1 MTRWKLAILVGAAT
15 AVGVTGVALA
25 LDRDGRGDGDHAAR
39 AAVVAERND
48 NDGGPAEGGGGGR
61 TPEDSQAPEGGRAPD
76 LDQLGALQEL
86 MQDPEF
92 RDELWALKDGAATAV
107 KTWWDKYGDD
117 PTSAEAR
124 KALGE
129 LRDEQRAKFEALL
142 EKYGVS
148 ADDLGRMGGGM
159 FGAPPGPDQGGP
171 LAPGGGTAPQG
182 DATGAGSA
190 TSQTL

>member
-1 MTRWKLAILVGAAT
+1 MSPWPSTAT
-15 AVGVTGVALA
+15 AGATAIAPRARPWSQNGTTTT
-25 LDRDGRGDGDHAAR
+25 AAR
-39 AAVVAERND
+39 E
-48 NDGGPAEGGGGGR
+48 EGDSG
-61 TPEDSQAPEGGRAPD
+61 SQAPEGTQAPG

-92 RDELWALKDGAATAV
+92 RDDLWALKDEAATAV
-107 KTWWDKYGDD
+107 RTWWDKYGDD
-117 PTSAEAR
+117 PTSAKAR
-124 KALGE
+124 EALGE

-159 FGAPPGPDQGGP
+159 FGAPPGPDQDGP
-171 LAPGGGTAPQG
+171 FAPGDGTAPQA

>member
-1 MTRWKLAILVGAAT
+1 MTRWKLAIIVGAAT
-15 AVGVTGVALA
+15 AVGVTGVAVA
-25 LDRDGRGDGDHAAR
+25 LDRDGRGDGDRAAR

-48 NDGGPAEGGGGGR
+48 NDAGPREGDSG
-61 TPEDSQAPEGGRAPD
+61 SQAPEGTQAPG

-92 RDELWALKDGAATAV
+92 RDDLWALKDGATTAV

-117 PTSAEAR
+117 PTSAKAR
-124 KALGE
+124 EALGE

-159 FGAPPGPDQGGP
+159 FGGGMFGTPPGGDQDGP
-171 LAPGGGTAPQG
+171 SAPGDGTAPQG

>member
-25 LDRDGRGDGDHAAR
+25 LDRGGWGDGDHAAR

-48 NDGGPAEGGGGGR
+48 NDGGPEEGGGGGR
-61 TPEDSQAPEGGRAPD
+61 NPEDSQAPESGRAPD

-92 RDELWALKDGAATAV
+92 RDDLWALKDGAATAV

-117 PTSAEAR
+117 PTSAKAR
-124 KALGE
+124 QALGE

>member
-1 MTRWKLAILVGAAT
+1 MTTWKLAVLVGAAT
-15 AVGVTGVALA
+15 AVGMTGVALA
-25 LDRDGRGDGDHAAR
+25 LDRDGRGDGDRAAR

-48 NDGGPAEGGGGGR
+48 NDGGPVEGGGGG
-61 TPEDSQAPEGGRAPD
+61 QAPDGSQSPDGRQAPD
-76 LDQLGALQEL
+76 LDQLGALQKL
-86 MQDPEF
+86 MQDPDF
-92 RDELWALKDGAATAV
+92 RDDLWALKDEATTAV

-117 PTSAEAR
+117 PTSAKAR
-124 KALGE
+124 EALGE

>member
-15 AVGVTGVALA
+15 AVAVTGVAVA
-25 LDRDGRGDGDHAAR
+25 RDHDARGNGDRAAR

-48 NDGGPAEGGGGGR
+48 NDSGPAEGGGG
-61 TPEDSQAPEGGRAPD
+61 SQAPGLG
-76 LDQLGALQEL
+76 QLGALQEL

-92 RDELWALKDGAATAV
+92 RDDLWALKDGAATAV

-117 PTSAEAR
+117 PTSAKAR
-124 KALGE
+124 QALGE

-148 ADDLGRMGGGM
+148 ADDLGRTGGGM
-159 FGAPPGPDQGGP
+159 FGAPPGADQDGP
-171 LAPGGGTAPQG
+171 FAPGDGTAPQG
-182 DATGAGSA
+182 DAIGAGSA